1 MLCHTSKC
9 VPTAI
14 SGGMG
19 ISQVPAC
26 HSLQQ
31 ISSQSGS
38 QKLLQGL
45 VFHELT
51 AYLSVFNLFN

>member
-1 MLCHTSKC
+1 M
-9 VPTAI
+9 PTAI

-19 ISQVPAC
+19 ISQVPGC

-51 AYLSVFNLFN
+51 VYLSVFNLFN